1 MQIIDSKLVAAI
13 KRQLPFLIGG
23 TITGTIITYY
33 MGFPFTVLVN
43 SVMWYLISLTVYKL
57 VWQKNGLTDQK
68 VLLRYF
74 LSKIR
79 HQNHAQRL

>member
-1 MQIIDSKLVAAI
+1 MQIMDSKLVGAI

-23 TITGTIITYY
+23 TITGTIMTYY
-33 MGFPFTVLVN
+33 MGFPFTILVN

-57 VWQKNGLTDQK
+57 VWKKNGLTDQK

-79 HQNHAQRL
+79 H